1 MAKDGESAK
10 SVDKGKGKSTDAE
23 PSKSEEPKKD
33 KDGKPLL
40 NGKKEEGVIGGEW
53 VASRLFGHLCS
64 HAI

>member
-33 KDGKPLL
+33 KDGKPLV

-53 VASRLFGHLCS
+53 VASR
-64 HAI
+64 